1 MRDIDIHSVAA
12 IRSLVVDSVE
22 NAKHGH
28 MGAPLGTAPMGYEL
42 FKNHMHFNPKNPKWF
57 NRDRFVLTSG
67 HGSMLQYALL
77 HLCGYDLSIDDLKH
91 FRQLDS
97 KTPGHPEVHHTPGVE
112 ATTGPLGQGFSM
124 TVGLAIAQAH
134 LAERFN
140 KEDMEIISN
149 NTYTICGDGDLEEG
163 VAMEAAAIAGNLG
176 LGKLIVLYDS
186 NDVTSDGPIELSSRE
201 HIRKKFE
208 AMNWQTLLVNDG
220 NDIDEIGKA
229 IEEAKKCE
237 DKPTLIEV
245 KTIIG
250 FGSTLQGTEK
260 IHSNPVG
267 EVEAAHIKKSIHWE
281 YAPFEIPDSVRDNF
295 AEVITRG
302 EADEKSWNELLE
314 QYKQAYPDEY
324 RVLKRIISG
333 EAPALNELLVP
344 FREEKMATRSASG
357 KVLNKI
363 YQLNPVLVGGSA
375 DLASSNKTTIEGKG
389 FMNQNSHVSPN
400 VHFGVREFAMASII
414 NGITLY
420 GGLRGYCGTFLVFSD
435 YMRSAIRHAA
445 LMETPSIF
453 VMTHDS
459 LQVGQDG
466 PTHQPVEHLLSLRA
480 MPNLVLIR
488 PAEANE
494 TIAAWKL
501 AMESKNRP
509 FVIALGR
516 HDVQVNK
523 DVSFDGVAKGAYVI
537 SKDAD
542 EPELILIATGS
553 EVEVALEAKKKL
565 TGHKINVVSM
575 PSWELFDEQDEAY
588 KESVL
593 PKSVSKRISVE
604 LGTTLGWQ
612 KYVGCQGKSIG
623 IDKFGKSA
631 PAKDLLND
639 YDFTVERIVN
649 EVEEMLAK

>member
-149 NTYTICGDGDLEEG
+149 NIYTICGDGDLEEG

-186 NDVTSDGPIELSSRE
+186 NDVTSDGSIELSSRE

-208 AMNWQTLLVNDG
+208 AMNWQTLLVNGG

-267 EVEAAHIKKSIHWE
+267 EVEAARIKKSIHWE

-324 RVLKRIISG
+324 TLLKRIISG

-344 FREEKMATRSASG
+344 FSEEKMATRSASG

-389 FMNQNSHVSPN
+389 FMNQNSHVSSN

-537 SKDAD
+537 SKDTD

-639 YDFTVERIVN
+639 YDFTVERIVK

>member
-1 MRDIDIHSVAA
+1 MRDIDIQSVAA

-91 FRQLDS
+91 FRQIDS

-140 KEDMEIISN
+140 KKDIQIISN
-149 NTYTICGDGDLEEG
+149 YIYTICGDGDLEEG

-220 NDIDEIGKA
+220 NDIVEIGKA

-237 DKPTLIEV
+237 DMPTLIEV

-267 EVEAAHIKKSIHWE
+267 EVEAEHIKKSIHWE

-324 RVLKRIISG
+324 KLLKRIISG

-344 FREEKMATRSASG
+344 FSEEKMATRSASG

-389 FMNQNSHVSPN
+389 FMNQNSHVSSN

-639 YDFTVERIVN
+639 YDFTIERIVK

>member
-1 MRDIDIHSVAA
+1 
-12 IRSLVVDSVE
+12 
-22 NAKHGH
+22 
-28 MGAPLGTAPMGYEL
+28 
-42 FKNHMHFNPKNPKWF
+42 
-57 NRDRFVLTSG
+57 
-67 HGSMLQYALL
+67 
-77 HLCGYDLSIDDLKH
+77 
-91 FRQLDS
+91 
-97 KTPGHPEVHHTPGVE
+97 
-112 ATTGPLGQGFSM
+112 
-124 TVGLAIAQAH
+124 
-134 LAERFN
+134 
-140 KEDMEIISN
+140 
-149 NTYTICGDGDLEEG
+149 
-163 VAMEAAAIAGNLG
+163 
-176 LGKLIVLYDS
+176 
-186 NDVTSDGPIELSSRE
+186 
-201 HIRKKFE
+201 
-208 AMNWQTLLVNDG
+208 
-220 NDIDEIGKA
+220 
-229 IEEAKKCE
+229 
-237 DKPTLIEV
+237 
-245 KTIIG
+245 
-250 FGSTLQGTEK
+250 
-260 IHSNPVG
+260 
-267 EVEAAHIKKSIHWE
+267 
-281 YAPFEIPDSVRDNF
+281 
-295 AEVITRG
+295 
-302 EADEKSWNELLE
+302 
-314 QYKQAYPDEY
+314 
-324 RVLKRIISG
+324 
-333 EAPALNELLVP
+333 
-344 FREEKMATRSASG
+344 MATRSASG

-389 FMNQNSHVSPN
+389 FMNQNSHVSSN

-445 LMETPSIF
+445 LMATPSIF

-537 SKDAD
+537 SKDTD

-639 YDFTVERIVN
+639 YDFTVERIVK

>member
-1 MRDIDIHSVAA
+1 MRDIDIQSVAT

-91 FRQLDS
+91 FRQIDS

-140 KEDMEIISN
+140 KKDIQIISN
-149 NTYTICGDGDLEEG
+149 YIYTICGDGDLEEG

-220 NDIDEIGKA
+220 NDIVEIGKA

-237 DKPTLIEV
+237 DMPTLIEV

-267 EVEAAHIKKSIHWE
+267 EVEAEHIKKSIHWE

-324 RVLKRIISG
+324 KLLKRIISG
-333 EAPALNELLVP
+333 EAPS
-344 FREEKMATRSASG
+344 T
-357 KVLNKI
+357 
-363 YQLNPVLVGGSA
+363 Q
-375 DLASSNKTTIEGKG
+375 
-389 FMNQNSHVSPN
+389 
-400 VHFGVREFAMASII
+400 
-414 NGITLY
+414 
-420 GGLRGYCGTFLVFSD
+420 
-435 YMRSAIRHAA
+435 
-445 LMETPSIF
+445 
-453 VMTHDS
+453 
-459 LQVGQDG
+459 
-466 PTHQPVEHLLSLRA
+466 
-480 MPNLVLIR
+480 
-488 PAEANE
+488 
-494 TIAAWKL
+494 
-501 AMESKNRP
+501 
-509 FVIALGR
+509 
-516 HDVQVNK
+516 
-523 DVSFDGVAKGAYVI
+523 
-537 SKDAD
+537 
-542 EPELILIATGS
+542 
-553 EVEVALEAKKKL
+553 
-565 TGHKINVVSM
+565 
-575 PSWELFDEQDEAY
+575 
-588 KESVL
+588 
-593 PKSVSKRISVE
+593 
-604 LGTTLGWQ
+604 
-612 KYVGCQGKSIG
+612 
-623 IDKFGKSA
+623 
-631 PAKDLLND
+631 
-639 YDFTVERIVN
+639 
-649 EVEEMLAK
+649 

>member
-1 MRDIDIHSVAA
+1 MRDIDIQSVAA

-91 FRQLDS
+91 FRQIDS

-140 KEDMEIISN
+140 KKDIQIISN
-149 NTYTICGDGDLEEG
+149 YIYTICGDGDLEEG

-220 NDIDEIGKA
+220 NDIVEIGKA

-237 DKPTLIEV
+237 DMPTLIEV

-267 EVEAAHIKKSIHWE
+267 EVEAEHIKKSIHWE

-324 RVLKRIISG
+324 KLLKRIISG

-344 FREEKMATRSASG
+344 FSEEKMATRSASG

-389 FMNQNSHVSPN
+389 FMNQNSHVSSN

-494 TIAAWKL
+494 TIVAWKL

-639 YDFTVERIVN
+639 YDFTIERIVK

>member
-1 MRDIDIHSVAA
+1 MRDIDIQSVAA

-91 FRQLDS
+91 FRQIDS

-140 KEDMEIISN
+140 KKDIQIISN
-149 NTYTICGDGDLEEG
+149 YIYTICGDGDLEEG

-220 NDIDEIGKA
+220 NDIVEIGKA

-237 DKPTLIEV
+237 DMPTLIEV

-267 EVEAAHIKKSIHWE
+267 EVEAEHIKKSIHWE

-324 RVLKRIISG
+324 KLLKRIISG

-344 FREEKMATRSASG
+344 FSEEKMATRSASG

-389 FMNQNSHVSPN
+389 FMNQNSHVSSN

-575 PSWELFDEQDEAY
+575 PSWELFDEQDEDY

-639 YDFTVERIVN
+639 YDFTIERIVK